1 MSATTATDKPATTP
15 AAKSILGIHHV
26 TAIAGDA
33 GRNIDFYTRS
43 LGLRL
48 VKVTVNFDD
57 PTSYHLYYGDASGHP
72 GTLLTFFVWPGAR
85 RGRIGNSQVT
95 TSSFAI
101 PRGAA
106 QYWRERLRA
115 HSVEFEVPEERFGD
129 SLIAVPDP
137 DGLRLELIE
146 SGLEDRS
153 YVWEGSDVPPD
164 AAIHGFH
171 STTLSETVYER
182 TARLLTDT
190 MELRMSGNEQNRY
203 RYQVPGVG
211 SAKTIDVVC
220 APGGVEGHV
229 GVGTVHHIA
238 FRTRNDEEQTAWLG
252 ELSRLGYNLSPVMDR
267 VYFHS
272 IYYREPGGILFEIAT
287 DPPGFTVDEPL
298 DRLGTTLKLPPWFE
312 SHRREIEASLPEIA
326 VLRKEPVK

>member
-1 MSATTATDKPATTP
+1 MSTTTAADQPATP
-15 AAKSILGIHHV
+15 AIAKSILGIHHI
-26 TAIAGDA
+26 TAIAGDPD
-33 GRNIDFYTRS
+33 RNIDFYTRL

-48 VKVTVNFDD
+48 VKITVNFDD
-57 PTSYHLYYGDASGHP
+57 PASYHLYYGDGSGHP
-72 GTLLTFFVWPGAR
+72 GTILTFFVWSGAG
-85 RGRIGNSQVT
+85 RGRIGNNQVT

-106 QYWRERLRA
+106 QYWRERFRA
-115 HSVEFEVPEERFGD
+115 HSIEFEVPEERFGD
-129 SLIAVPDP
+129 RLIAIPDP

-146 SGLEDRS
+146 SDLADRS

-164 AAIHGFH
+164 ASIKGFH
-171 STTLSETVYER
+171 GATLSEMPCER
-182 TARLLTDT
+182 TARLLTNT
-190 MELRMSGNEQNRY
+190 MGLRFTGNEQNRY

-211 SAKTIDVVC
+211 PAKTIDVVC
-220 APGGVEGHV
+220 VPGGVEGRV
-229 GVGTVHHIA
+229 AVGTVHHIA
-238 FRTRNDEEQTAWLG
+238 FRTRNDEEQTAWLS
-252 ELSRLGYNLSPVMDR
+252 ELKRLGYHLSPVMDR

-287 DPPGFTVDEPL
+287 DPPGFTLDEPL

-326 VLRKEPVK
+326 VLRKEPVT